1 MEIDFKKKVILFFS
15 ILLVII
21 LFIMAYTINK
31 KSSDLTWPPYIA
43 NCPDYWLD
51 LSSNGSRCFNSHSLG
66 RCAIPSSNNK
76 NTVDFTADVYTGSEG
91 DCNKKKWATNC
102 GVTWDGITYG
112 YGNSDPCYTD

>member
-1 MEIDFKKKVILFFS
+1 MEFDFKKKVILFFS

-31 KSSDLTWPPYIA
+31 KSSDLTWPPYVA

-51 LSSNGSRCFNSHSLG
+51 LSSNGSMCYNSHSLG
-66 RCAIPSSNNK
+66 RCAIPSSSNK
-76 NTVDFTADVYTGSEG
+76 NTVDFTADIYTGSEG
-91 DCNKKKWATNC
+91 DCNKKKWSNNC

-112 YGNSDPCYTD
+112 YGNNDPCYTD

>member
-1 MEIDFKKKVILFFS
+1 MEFDFKKKVILFFS

-51 LSSNGSRCFNSHSLG
+51 L
-66 RCAIPSSNNK
+66 
-76 NTVDFTADVYTGSEG
+76 
-91 DCNKKKWATNC
+91 
-102 GVTWDGITYG
+102 
-112 YGNSDPCYTD
+112 